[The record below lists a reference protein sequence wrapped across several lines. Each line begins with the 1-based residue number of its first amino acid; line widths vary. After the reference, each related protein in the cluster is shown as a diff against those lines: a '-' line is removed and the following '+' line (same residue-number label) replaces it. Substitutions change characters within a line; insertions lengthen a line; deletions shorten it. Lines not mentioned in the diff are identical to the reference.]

1 MANSNQQTQAT
12 EGAPKSQ
19 GRPITWRD
27 YYELTKPKVVYL
39 LVFTAVVGM
48 FLANDVTQSWFPPL
62 NALIFGTLGIAF
74 ASGAAA
80 VVNHVVDA
88 RIDTMMARTM
98 QRPVAQGRVKPRN
111 AVIFSTVLAAV
122 AMAMLWFLVNP
133 LTAVFTL
140 GGLVGY
146 AFIYTMFLKR
156 ATPQNIVIGGL
167 SGAIPP
173 LLGWTSVTGSADPH
187 AWLLVLIIFTWTP
200 PHFWALSI
208 HRIEDYAKAEIP
220 MLPVTHGEDFTKTSI
235 VLYTVLLILSTLLPY
250 LTHMSGI
257 IYLVGAIGLGLWFL
271 YYTVVL
277 KYRERDGI
285 AMKTFGVSIGYLT
298 FLFAFLLIDH
308 YVDPFINF

>member
-111 AVIFSTVLAAV
+111 AVIFSSVLAIV

-133 LTAVFTL
+133 LTAVLTL

-146 AFIYTMFLKR
+146 AFVYTMFLKR

-250 LTHMSGI
+250 LTGMSGI
-257 IYLVGAIGLGLWFL
+257 IYLVAAVGLGFWFL

-277 KYRERDGI
+277 KYREREGI

>member
-1 MANSNQQTQAT
+1 MT
-12 EGAPKSQ
+12 EKSYKID
-19 GRPITWRD
+19 RPVTWRD
-27 YYELTKPKVVYL
+27 YYEMTKPKVVYL

-48 FLANDVTQSWFPPL
+48 FLANDVTQSWLPSL
-62 NALIFGTLGIAF
+62 NALIWGTIGIGF

-88 RIDTMMARTM
+88 RIDTIMARTM
-98 QRPVAQGRVKPRN
+98 QRPVAQGRVEPKK
-111 AVIFSTVLAAV
+111 AVIFAIALASI

-133 LTAVFTL
+133 LTAVLTL

-173 LLGWTSVTGSADPH
+173 LLGWTSVTASADPN

-220 MLPVTHGEDFTKTSI
+220 MLPVTHGEEFTKTSI
-235 VLYTVLLILSTLLPY
+235 LLYCILLILSTVLPF
-250 LTHMSGI
+250 LTGMSGV
-257 IYLVGAIGLGLWFL
+257 IYLVAAIALGLWFL
-271 YYTVVL
+271 YYCLVL
-277 KYRERDGI
+277 KYRETDGV

-298 FLFAFLLIDH
+298 LLFVVLLIDH
-308 YVDPFINF
+308 YLKPVIGF

>member
-1 MANSNQQTQAT
+1 MSAEKNYPN
-12 EGAPKSQ
+12 P
-19 GRPITWRD
+19 RPVTWRD

-62 NALIFGTLGIAF
+62 NALIFGTIGIAL

-88 RIDTMMARTM
+88 KIDTMMARTQ
-98 QRPVAQGRVKPRN
+98 QRPVAQGRVSSRN
-111 AVIFSTVLAAV
+111 AIMFSATLAVI
-122 AMAMLWFLVNP
+122 AMALLWFLVNP
-133 LTAVFTL
+133 LTAVLTL

-173 LLGWTSVTGSADPH
+173 LLGWTSVTASADPH

-208 HRIEDYAKAEIP
+208 HRLEDYAKAEIP

-235 VLYTVLLILSTLLPY
+235 VLYTVLLILSTILPY
-250 LTHMSGI
+250 LTQMSGI
-257 IYLVGAIGLGLWFL
+257 IYLIGAIALGLWFL
-271 YYTVVL
+271 YYTIVL
-277 KYRERDGI
+277 KYREKEGV

-298 FLFAFLLIDH
+298 LLFAVLLVDH
-308 YVDPFINF
+308 YVDPFI

>member
-1 MANSNQQTQAT
+1 MSAEKKYPNT
-12 EGAPKSQ
+12 
-19 GRPITWRD
+19 RPITWRD

-62 NALIFGTLGIAF
+62 KALIFGTIGIAL

-88 RIDTMMARTM
+88 KIDTMMARTK
-98 QRPVAQGRVKPRN
+98 QRPVAQGRVSSSK
-111 AVIFSTVLAAV
+111 AIAFSATLAII
-122 AMAMLWFLVNP
+122 AMVMLWFLVNP
-133 LTAVFTL
+133 LTAVLTL

-257 IYLVGAIGLGLWFL
+257 IYLIGAIALGLWFL
-271 YYTVVL
+271 YYTMVL
-277 KYRERDGI
+277 KYREKEGV

-298 FLFAFLLIDH
+298 LLFAVLLVDH
-308 YVDPFINF
+308 YVDPFI

>member
-1 MANSNQQTQAT
+1 MVEQTY
-12 EGAPKSQ
+12 KID
-19 GRPITWRD
+19 RPVTWRD

-39 LVFTAVVGM
+39 LVFTAIVGM
-48 FLANDVTQSWFPPL
+48 FLANDVTHSWLPPL
-62 NALIFGTLGIAF
+62 NALIWGTIGIGF

-98 QRPVAQGRVKPRN
+98 QRPVAQGRVEPKK
-111 AVIFSTVLAAV
+111 AVIFAAVLAV
-122 AMAMLWFLVNP
+122 IAMLMLWYLVNP
-133 LTAVFTL
+133 LTAVLTL

-173 LLGWTSVTGSADPH
+173 LLGWTSVTNSADPH

-220 MLPVTHGEDFTKTSI
+220 MLPVTHGEEFTKTSI
-235 VLYTVLLILSTLLPY
+235 LLYCILLILSTLLPY
-250 LTHMSGI
+250 LTAMSGI
-257 IYLVGAIGLGLWFL
+257 IYLIGAVALGIWFL
-271 YYTVVL
+271 YYCLVL
-277 KYRERDGI
+277 KYREKEGV

-298 FLFAFLLIDH
+298 LLFVVLLVDH
-308 YVDPFINF
+308 YLKPIIGI

>member
-1 MANSNQQTQAT
+1 MSAEKNYPN
-12 EGAPKSQ
+12 P
-19 GRPITWRD
+19 RPITWRD

-62 NALIFGTLGIAF
+62 DALIFGTIGIAL

-88 RIDTMMARTM
+88 KIDTMMARTQ
-98 QRPVAQGRVKPRN
+98 QRPVAQGRVSSGKAIVFSATL
-111 AVIFSTVLAAV
+111 AVI
-122 AMAMLWFLVNP
+122 AMALLWFLVNP
-133 LTAVFTL
+133 LTAVLTL

-257 IYLVGAIGLGLWFL
+257 IYLIGALALGLWFL
-271 YYTVVL
+271 YYTMVL
-277 KYRERDGI
+277 KYREKEGV

-298 FLFAFLLIDH
+298 LLFAVLLIDH
-308 YVDPFINF
+308 YVDPFIS

>member
-1 MANSNQQTQAT
+1 MSESVKQY
-12 EGAPKSQ
+12 KID
-19 GRPITWRD
+19 RPVTWRD
-27 YYELTKPKVVYL
+27 YYEMTKPKVVYL
-39 LVFTAVVGM
+39 LVFTAIVGM
-48 FLANDVTQSWFPPL
+48 FLANDTEISWLPPW
-62 NALIFGTLGIAF
+62 NALIFGTLGIGL

-88 RIDTMMARTM
+88 RIDTIMARTM
-98 QRPVAQGRVKPRN
+98 QRPVAQGRVEPKK
-111 AVIFSTVLAAV
+111 AVIFATVLAVV

-133 LTAVFTL
+133 LTAVLTL

-173 LLGWTSVTGSADPH
+173 LLGWTAVTASADPH

-220 MLPVTHGEDFTKTSI
+220 MLPVTHGEEFTKTSI
-235 VLYTVLLILSTLLPY
+235 LLYCILLILSTLLPY

-257 IYLVGAIGLGLWFL
+257 IYLIGALLLGFWFL
-271 YYTVVL
+271 YYCVVL
-277 KYRERDGI
+277 KYREREGV

-298 FLFAFLLIDH
+298 LLFLVLLVDH
-308 YVDPFINF
+308 YLKPYIGF

>member
-1 MANSNQQTQAT
+1 MSAETQYKN
-12 EGAPKSQ
+12 P
-19 GRPITWRD
+19 RPITWRD

-62 NALIFGTLGIAF
+62 SALIFGTIGIAL

-88 RIDTMMARTM
+88 RIDTMMARTQ
-98 QRPVAQGRVKPRN
+98 QRPVAQGRVSSTKAITFSAVL
-111 AVIFSTVLAAV
+111 AVI

-133 LTAVFTL
+133 LTAVLTL

-257 IYLVGAIGLGLWFL
+257 IYLIGAVALGLWFL
-271 YYTVVL
+271 YYTMVL
-277 KYRERDGI
+277 KYREKEGI

-298 FLFAFLLIDH
+298 LLFAVLLIDH
-308 YVDPFINF
+308 YVDPFI

>member
-1 MANSNQQTQAT
+1 MANSNQQNPVS
-12 EGAPKSQ
+12 EGAPKRQ

-48 FLANDVTQSWFPPL
+48 FLANDVAQSWFPPL

-111 AVIFSTVLAAV
+111 AVIFSAVLAIV

-133 LTAVFTL
+133 LTAVLTL

-146 AFIYTMFLKR
+146 AFVYTMFLKR

-208 HRIEDYAKAEIP
+208 HRIEDYSKAEIP

-235 VLYTVLLILSTLLPY
+235 VLYTILLFLSTLLPY
-250 LTHMSGI
+250 LTGMSGI
-257 IYLVGAIGLGLWFL
+257 IYLVAAVGLGLWFL
-271 YYTVVL
+271 YYTMVL
-277 KYRERDGI
+277 KYREREGI

-308 YVDPFINF
+308 YVDPFITF

>member
-1 MANSNQQTQAT
+1 MSAEKNYPN
-12 EGAPKSQ
+12 P
-19 GRPITWRD
+19 RPITWRD

-48 FLANDVTQSWFPPL
+48 FLANDVTQSWFPPI
-62 NALIFGTLGIAF
+62 NALIFGTIGIAL

-88 RIDTMMARTM
+88 KIDTMMARTQ
-98 QRPVAQGRVKPRN
+98 QRPVAQGRVSSAKAIAFSATL
-111 AVIFSTVLAAV
+111 AVI

-133 LTAVFTL
+133 LTAVLTL

-235 VLYTVLLILSTLLPY
+235 VLYTVLLILSTLLP
-250 LTHMSGI
+250 
-257 IYLVGAIGLGLWFL
+257 
-271 YYTVVL
+271 
-277 KYRERDGI
+277 
-285 AMKTFGVSIGYLT
+285 
-298 FLFAFLLIDH
+298 
-308 YVDPFINF
+308 

>member
-62 NALIFGTLGIAF
+62 SALIFGTLGIAF

-111 AVIFSTVLAAV
+111 AVIFSTVLAVV

-133 LTAVFTL
+133 LTAVLTL

-146 AFIYTMFLKR
+146 AFVYTMFLKR

-250 LTHMSGI
+250 LTGMSGI
-257 IYLVGAIGLGLWFL
+257 IYLVAAVGLGLWFL

-277 KYRERDGI
+277 KYREREGI

>member
-1 MANSNQQTQAT
+1 MSAEKNYPNT
-12 EGAPKSQ
+12 
-19 GRPITWRD
+19 RPITWRD

-48 FLANDVTQSWFPPL
+48 FLANDVTQSWIPPW
-62 NALIFGTLGIAF
+62 NALVFGTIGIAF

-88 RIDTMMARTM
+88 RIDTIMARTK
-98 QRPVAQGRVKPRN
+98 QRPVAQGRVKPVN
-111 AVIFSTVLAAV
+111 AIIFSATLALI

-133 LTAVFTL
+133 LTAVLTL

-146 AFIYTMFLKR
+146 AFVYTMFLKR

-187 AWLLVLIIFTWTP
+187 GWLLVLIIFTWTP

-250 LTHMSGI
+250 LTHMSGV
-257 IYLVGAIGLGLWFL
+257 IYLIGAVALGLWFL
-271 YYTVVL
+271 YYTLVL
-277 KYRERDGI
+277 KYREKEGV

-298 FLFAFLLIDH
+298 LLFVLLLVDH
-308 YVDPFINF
+308 YVDPFI

>member
-1 MANSNQQTQAT
+1 MT
-12 EGAPKSQ
+12 EASYKID
-19 GRPITWRD
+19 RPVTWRD
-27 YYELTKPKVVYL
+27 YYEMTKPKVVYL

-48 FLANDVTQSWFPPL
+48 FLANDVTQSWLPPL
-62 NALIFGTLGIAF
+62 NALIWGTIGIGF

-88 RIDTMMARTM
+88 RIDTIMARTM
-98 QRPVAQGRVKPRN
+98 QRPVAQGRVEPKK
-111 AVIFSTVLAAV
+111 AVIFAIVLASI
-122 AMAMLWFLVNP
+122 AMVMLWFLVNP
-133 LTAVFTL
+133 LTAVLTL

-173 LLGWTSVTGSADPH
+173 LLGWTSVTASADPN

-220 MLPVTHGEDFTKTSI
+220 MLPVTHGEEFTKTSI
-235 VLYTVLLILSTLLPY
+235 LLYCILLILSTVLPF
-250 LTHMSGI
+250 LTGMSGV
-257 IYLVGAIGLGLWFL
+257 IYLVAAIALGLWFL
-271 YYTVVL
+271 YYCLVL
-277 KYRERDGI
+277 KYRETEGV

-298 FLFAFLLIDH
+298 LLFVVLLIDH
-308 YVDPFINF
+308 YLKPVIGF

>member
-1 MANSNQQTQAT
+1 MAT
-12 EGAPKSQ
+12 ENKVSNSQ
-19 GRPITWRD
+19 PMDSRPITWRD

-39 LVFTAVVGM
+39 LVFTAIVGM
-48 FLANDVTQSWFPPL
+48 FLANDVTVSWLPPL
-62 NALIFGTLGIAF
+62 SALVFGTIGIAL

-98 QRPVAQGRVKPRN
+98 QRPVAQGRVRPRN
-111 AVIFSTVLAAV
+111 AIIFSAVLAII
-122 AMAMLWFLVNP
+122 AMLLLWFLVNP
-133 LTAVFTL
+133 LTAVLTL

-235 VLYTVLLILSTLLPY
+235 VLYTILLILSTLLPY
-250 LTHMSGI
+250 LTHMSGV

-277 KYRERDGI
+277 KYKQREGI

-298 FLFAFLLIDH
+298 FLFVFLLVDH
-308 YVDPFINF
+308 YLNPFLLTWLA

>member
-1 MANSNQQTQAT
+1 MSAELNYPN
-12 EGAPKSQ
+12 P
-19 GRPITWRD
+19 RPITWRD

-48 FLANDVTQSWFPPL
+48 FLANDVTQSWLPPI
-62 NALIFGTLGIAF
+62 NALIFGTIGIAF

-88 RIDTMMARTM
+88 KIDTLMARTQ
-98 QRPVAQGRVKPRN
+98 QRPVAQGRVSSGK
-111 AVIFSTVLAAV
+111 AVIFSATLAVIAMVL
-122 AMAMLWFLVNP
+122 LWFLVNP
-133 LTAVFTL
+133 LTAVLTL

-146 AFIYTMFLKR
+146 AFVYTMFLKR

-173 LLGWTSVTGSADPH
+173 LLGWTSVTASADPH

-235 VLYTVLLILSTLLPY
+235 VLYTILLILSTLLPY
-250 LTHMSGI
+250 LTQMSGI
-257 IYLVGAIGLGLWFL
+257 IYLVGAVGLGLWFL
-271 YYTVVL
+271 YYTVIL
-277 KYRERDGI
+277 KYREKEGV

-298 FLFAFLLIDH
+298 LLFAVLLIDH
-308 YVDPFINF
+308 YVDPFI

>member
-62 NALIFGTLGIAF
+62 SALIFGTLGIAF

-111 AVIFSTVLAAV
+111 AVIFSAALAIV

-133 LTAVFTL
+133 LTAVLTL

-146 AFIYTMFLKR
+146 AFVYTMFLKR

-235 VLYTVLLILSTLLPY
+235 VLYTVLLILSTILPY
-250 LTHMSGI
+250 LTGMSGI
-257 IYLVGAIGLGLWFL
+257 IYLVAAVALGLWFL

-277 KYRERDGI
+277 KYREREGI

-308 YVDPFINF
+308 YLDPFINF